1 MAHKIY
7 LKDLLDNPGDIDLQ
21 LTSVTADRGLRKEI
35 THPDVNRPGLSLAG
49 FFDYFAYDR
58 IQIFGRG
65 ESSYLRSLSHSD
77 AMERLEAFFTYD
89 VFCCIFTHGEEPTD
103 IFVDF
108 AKANNTPVLITEIS
122 TTRFISYLN
131 HIISSAHAPE
141 RAVHGTLVDVF
152 GLGVLIIGHSGVGKS
167 ETALELL
174 ERGHRLIAD
183 DIVNVTIIQDS
194 LLVGEG
200 SKLIK
205 HHMEIRG
212 LGVLNVR
219 DVFGIRSVRNRKRIE
234 LVVELE
240 DWDGDT
246 QYDRFGLHDNYYN
259 LLGIN
264 VPYVLIPVRPGRNIP
279 ILIESAA
286 LNQRLKKMGV
296 YSAKELDDRIIEW
309 MKTENANG
317 RKKGNDSG

>member
-1 MAHKIY
+1 MAHKVF
-7 LKDLLDNPGDIDLQ
+7 LRDLLENPGDIDLK
-21 LTSVTADRGLRKEI
+21 LTAVTADRGLRKEI

-49 FFDYFAYDR
+49 FFDFFAYDR
-58 IQIFGRG
+58 VQIFGKG
-65 ESSYLRSLSHSD
+65 ESAFIRSFND
-77 AMERLEAFFTYD
+77 EQARDRLEAFFKYD

-108 AKANNTPVLITEIS
+108 AQANNTPVLITEIS

-131 HIISSAHAPE
+131 HIITSAHAPE
-141 RAVHGTLVDVF
+141 KSIHGTLVDVF
-152 GLGVLIIGHSGVGKS
+152 GVGALIIGHSGVGKS

-183 DIVNVTIIQDS
+183 DIVNVTIIQES

-234 LVVELE
+234 LIVELE
-240 DWDGDT
+240 DWDQSN
-246 QYDRFGLHDNYYN
+246 QYDRFGLNDNYYT

-264 VPYVLIPVRPGRNIP
+264 VPYVLIPVKPGRNIP
-279 ILIESAA
+279 VLIESAA

-296 YSAKELDDRIIEW
+296 YSAKELDERIIQW
-309 MKTENANG
+309 MKAESKHG
-317 RKKGNDSG
+317 RKKSDDSG

>member
-1 MAHKIY
+1 MSHKIY
-7 LKDLLDNPGDIDLQ
+7 IKDLFDNPGDIDLQ

-35 THPDVNRPGLSLAG
+35 AHSDINRPGLSLAG
-49 FFDYFAYDR
+49 FFDHFAYDR
-58 IQIFGRG
+58 MQIFGRG
-65 ESSYLRSLSHSD
+65 ECAYLRSLTEQE
-77 AMERLEAFFTYD
+77 ARERLTAFFSYTI
-89 VFCCIFTHGEEPTD
+89 FCCVFTHGFEPTD

-108 AKANNTPVLITEIS
+108 ANEHDTPVLITQIS
-122 TTRFISYLN
+122 TTRFISDFN
-131 HIISSAHAPE
+131 HIVSSAHAPE
-141 RAVHGTLVDVF
+141 KAVHGTLIDVF

-183 DIVNVTIIQDS
+183 DIVNVTIIEDS
-194 LLVGEG
+194 LLAGEG

-212 LGVLNVR
+212 LGVLNVK

-234 LVVELE
+234 LIVELE
-240 DWDGDT
+240 DWDNNA
-246 QYDRFGLHDNYYN
+246 QYDRFGLHDNYYT
-259 LLGIN
+259 LLGID

-279 ILIESAA
+279 VLIESAA

-296 YSAKELDDRIIEW
+296 YSAKELDDRIIQW
-309 MKTENANG
+309 MKAEREND
-317 RKKGNDSG
+317 RKKSDDQG